1 MIVHVFSTFSP
12 AIMNLSFHIDVFDN
26 CPLPSK
32 NHFSLQ
38 LNIITQGFIIL
49 EFIKVKY
56 IVNDSLYWQFFLSYD
71 NLLLVFG
78 QSHIELVCTFFK
90 IPLKAPPQ

>member
-1 MIVHVFSTFSP
+1 MIVHVYSTFSP

-32 NHFSLQ
+32 NHFTLQ

-56 IVNDSLYWQFFLSYD
+56 IVNGSFIGSSFSPTIISY
-71 NLLLVFG
+71 
-78 QSHIELVCTFFK
+78 
-90 IPLKAPPQ
+90 